1 MDGQDKQRGPM
12 QALLT
17 ITHHD
22 DGAQS
27 YRLECPHGLTDTGP
41 ERGPS
46 ERIQKLIAGL
56 LTSHG
61 TPYGCACA
69 AETDLVDVYPSVDSA
84 IAQLKAGPGNGLADL
99 DSAMTASLLEK
110 VELARCSGCNVTIG
124 VMPLRLPPIVE
135 PRHDDRCHRAKRES
149 RRRA

>member
-1 MDGQDKQRGPM
+1 MDSQDKQRGPM

-17 ITHHD
+17 IKHHD

-27 YRLECPHGLTDTGP
+27 YLLECPHGVTNAAVEAGPP
-41 ERGPS
+41 ER
-46 ERIQKLIAGL
+46 RQKLIAGL

-69 AETDLVDVYPSVDSA
+69 AETDLVDVYPSVESA
-84 IAQLKAGPGNGLADL
+84 IAQLRSGPGNGLADL
-99 DSAMTASLLEK
+99 DSAMTADLIEE
-110 VELARCSGCNVTIG
+110 VELARCSGCDVAIG

-135 PRHDDRCHRAKRES
+135 PRHDDRCRRAERES
-149 RRRA
+149 QGRA